1 MSTPRSPPTD
11 KDLLSDRDS
20 GIVIIA
26 SEFVMAQQINHDV
39 VDQSQSMG
47 DSSLVDVNANQTI
60 SSIAGY
66 GNPNLDTQPSGTSE
80 SSDSQVNIVPSE
92 SLHAPSTEP
101 RPNGIVPHKFRRM
114 EVVRMGALCM
124 DVDEAHNLQDNI
136 PQQEIVDPGQHNFI
150 EPVEQNILA
159 NGDIGEAL
167 NVDEVAAHANA
178 LDASGGSDTDTSKA
192 DSTERREHGTL
203 GHVRSNS
210 VKKPL
215 SFKTVSVTKNFLA
228 KSAAV
233 GQAAKTGGDKSL
245 QAGALNESRQLT
257 PRPRLVAKSGGGL
270 RDSLPKINKTNG
282 NGPDPAQVWNK
293 NRRPNDVSATPP
305 PAPKQFTDE
314 ELKQQYGIHMA
325 TRLQAD
331 ENSKESKWADI
342 DDDEDDWAP
351 ETVEWIDGTKSML
364 VPAENPATPAEES
377 TPIVAPQEPT
387 KEPSKPT
394 DASAQRPTLTGTA
407 KTILKPG
414 GGNQQKAGLVL
425 KGIPEAKPSLVAKPT
440 ASAPQK
446 SPWAQLPPIEKV
458 SPVQINPQP
467 PPQPQPSRFQQ
478 TNPHGFESIPLQPSP
493 AREIAAD
500 DFDRSWR
507 ENERGHRELY
517 DSKSG
522 KYEPVPEGRRGSI
535 RHEQGLRQPA
545 VLQRPSQPGNASP
558 AEPSPAFQTSRS
570 SGQVD
575 GMTWGRRR
583 TSSTVSGGSGQ
594 IGRRMSMSR
603 PQDFSPAIDDTRQS
617 PSVNGIENAVAG
629 RQRTGGGQWTQHS
642 SPAIDKA
649 PLSSPSVSIASPE
662 EEKTS
667 QAAMPVSPPSE
678 NMAELQKRVMREKR
692 ELARKRREEEEAKL
706 EAEKRERLQRKLE
719 SLGPAPE
726 KKRSL
731 EQAQDKPQQPGVGAS
746 ETVIVTQPDRTTI
759 ATTSTIAP
767 SPPKP
772 PLPASSGEITQY
784 GSMKV
789 HPPQPLINRATPR
802 DERVPPKPSPEHT
815 SQPQL
820 PPSTQQLPPS
830 SQLLSPSIPLPPQPA
845 STASSNLSEI
855 NLHPSTVPDSSRR
868 PQFVDFD
875 KSRFA
880 QPSPRERHQVS
891 WSSAQS
897 TRASHS
903 VWSPSNM
910 PTVAPRAEVWGAPTQ
925 GRALGNGTFDNGFQN
940 NHVRPFTQYPATN
953 QQHGPGPIGPPNRAS
968 PPASGVPASQA
979 FEQQPNTLH
988 RGPQSNIIV
997 QNNGAVSQ
1005 PASVSAPGPIA
1016 PPKVQPSSTDDDD
1029 DFQEL
1034 PPEVVEK
1041 MYFLDR
1047 EKYEDKVKRRK
1058 WLEMRKNG
1066 TLPGRPA
1073 IKETFVQR
1081 SSGKKSTTIDHARSK
1096 GGAPASAESNEA
1108 TPTPAPAQSKG
1119 PTTAAQQKGLRMER
1133 EASPPPDV
1141 STAPPAFTGQ
1151 LPKPLP
1157 GLGPKVSMPSTSP
1170 NFAAEQAIQQL
1181 PQQPVGN
1188 ARMSRFFP
1196 TMVLDDAPA
1205 PDSIDHPAYDG
1216 DTKKPR
1222 VNLPKTIV
1230 VKLPPTKAPEPE
1242 PAPIK
1247 AQAAPVVQMPVHMP
1261 PAGAV
1266 ALVDTTDW
1274 QDRIN
1279 KLCGN
1284 KQTTT
1289 TSTQPANAPSA
1300 QPVALPSTRPAT
1312 TPAQRASVV
1321 APDASTKEPLSQI
1334 NQQRAVS
1341 VSLPGTELVG
1351 SAINDKSAVTSKS
1364 PVDNLLEEREFGS
1377 LPTVQIPKTTG
1388 AVQVEDAKPMNL
1400 LSLWRNTKVNQPRA
1414 VEPESIILP
1423 GEGTVRSEYYDPK
1436 YGWVLHIKLPGDE
1449 KPIPVQR
1456 RDGVFKRV
1464 EKPEELKL
1472 PSYMTG
1478 KKVTPRGAS
1487 GGKGPS
1493 KTPTAHKKSQW
1504 AKPPKVAPRK

>member
-1 MSTPRSPPTD
+1 
-11 KDLLSDRDS
+11 
-20 GIVIIA
+20 
-26 SEFVMAQQINHDV
+26 MAQQINHDV

-60 SSIAGY
+60 SSIAGH
-66 GNPNLDTQPSGTSE
+66 GNPSLDTQTSGTSE

-92 SLHAPSTEP
+92 SLHGPSTEP
-101 RPNGIVPHKFRRM
+101 RLNGIVPHKIRRM
-114 EVVRMGALCM
+114 EA
-124 DVDEAHNLQDNI
+124 DNI
-136 PQQEIVDPGQHNFI
+136 PQPDIPNAGQTNI
-150 EPVEQNILA
+150 TKPIEQNILA
-159 NGDIGEAL
+159 NGDTGEAL
-167 NVDEVAAHANA
+167 NVDEVAAHPNA

-192 DSTERREHGTL
+192 DSTEQREQGAL

-228 KSAAV
+228 KSAVV
-233 GQAAKTGGDKSL
+233 GQAAKTGGDKSS
-245 QAGALNESRQLT
+245 QVGALSESRQQT

-270 RDSLPKINKTNG
+270 RDSLPKTNKTNG
-282 NGPDPAQVWNK
+282 KGPDPAQVWNK

-364 VPAENPATPAEES
+364 VPAENQATPAEES
-377 TPIVAPQEPT
+377 TPVAALQEPT

-394 DASAQRPTLTGTA
+394 DASAQRSSLTGTA

-446 SPWAQLPPIEKV
+446 SPWAQLPPIDKV

-535 RHEQGLRQPA
+535 RHEQGFRQPA

-570 SGQVD
+570 SAQVD

-603 PQDFSPAIDDTRQS
+603 PQDFPPAIDDARQS

-629 RQRTGGGQWTQHS
+629 RQRMGGGQWTQHS
-642 SPAIDKA
+642 SPAIEKA
-649 PLSSPSVSIASPE
+649 SLSSPSVSIASPE

-667 QAAMPVSPPSE
+667 QAAMPVSPPGE

-726 KKRSL
+726 KKRSQ
-731 EQAQDKPQQPGVGAS
+731 EQAQDKPQQPSVGAS
-746 ETVIVTQPDRTTI
+746 ETAIVTQPDRTTI

-789 HPPQPLINRATPR
+789 HPPQPLINRTTSR
-802 DERVPPKPSPEHT
+802 DERLPPKPSPDHT

-820 PPSTQQLPPS
+820 PPSSQQLLPS
-830 SQLLSPSIPLPPQPA
+830 SQLLSPSTPLPPQPA
-845 STASSNLSEI
+845 STSSSNFSEI
-855 NLHPSTVPDSSRR
+855 NLHPPPVPDSSRR

-891 WSSAQS
+891 WSPAQS

-940 NHVRPFTQYPATN
+940 NHARPFTQYPATN

-968 PPASGVPASQA
+968 PPASGMPASQV

-988 RGPQSNIIV
+988 RVPQSNSIA
-997 QNNGAVSQ
+997 QSNGAMSQ
-1005 PASVSAPGPIA
+1005 PASVSTPGPIA
-1016 PPKVQPSSTDDDD
+1016 PPKVQSSITDDDD

-1034 PPEVVEK
+1034 PPEVVEN

-1081 SSGKKSTTIDHARSK
+1081 SSGKKSTTIDHARSQ
-1096 GGAPASAESNEA
+1096 GGAPASAKSDEA
-1108 TPTPAPAQSKG
+1108 TAAPAPVKSNK
-1119 PTTAAQQKGLRMER
+1119 PTVAAQQKGLRMER
-1133 EASPPPDV
+1133 EASPPPEV

-1170 NFAAEQAIQQL
+1170 TFAAEQAIQQM
-1181 PQQPVGN
+1181 PQQLIGN
-1188 ARMSRFFP
+1188 TRMSRFFP
-1196 TMVLDDAPA
+1196 SMVLDDAPA

-1216 DTKKPR
+1216 DIKKPR

-1230 VKLPPTKAPEPE
+1230 VKLPPTKAPEP
-1242 PAPIK
+1242 APTK
-1247 AQAAPVVQMPVHMP
+1247 EQAAPAVQMPVHMP

-1289 TSTQPANAPSA
+1289 TSPQPANTSSA
-1300 QPVALPSTRPAT
+1300 QPVALPSARPAV
-1312 TPAQRASVV
+1312 TPSAQRASVV
-1321 APDASTKEPLSQI
+1321 APDASTKEPLSQM

-1341 VSLPGTELVG
+1341 ISLPGVEPVSSTV
-1351 SAINDKSAVTSKS
+1351 NDKSAVTSKS
-1364 PVDNLLEEREFGS
+1364 PVDNLMEEREFGS

-1388 AVQVEDAKPMNL
+1388 AVQVEDPKPMNL

-1414 VEPESIILP
+1414 VDPESVGMQILHAV
-1423 GEGTVRSEYYDPK
+1423 EKQIYDAK
-1436 YGWVLHIKLPGDE
+1436 LGLVLYVKLPGDE
-1449 KPIPVQR
+1449 KSTPVLW
-1456 RDGVFKRV
+1456 RDGTLKRV
-1464 EKPEELKL
+1464 EKPEDLKPTTL
-1472 PSYMTG
+1472 VYG
-1478 KKVTPRGAS
+1478 KPKVAPRGA
-1487 GGKGPS
+1487 GGAKGSS
-1493 KTPTAHKKSQW
+1493 KTPTAQRKSQW
-1504 AKPPKVAPRK
+1504 ARPPKATPRN